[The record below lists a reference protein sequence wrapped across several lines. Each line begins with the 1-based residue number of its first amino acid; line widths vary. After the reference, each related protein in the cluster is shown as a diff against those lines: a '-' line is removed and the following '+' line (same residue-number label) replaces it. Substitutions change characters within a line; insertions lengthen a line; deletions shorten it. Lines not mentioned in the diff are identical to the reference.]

1 MRKFSFQRALIL
13 FELFRK
19 QKVTANDLNAAG
31 QKASHLQNSKDDFLL
46 LVQMCKDTLAGR
58 YKMNTWNMS
67 IIAATILYV
76 VSPVDA
82 IPDLI
87 PVLGWLDDV
96 TIVGY
101 AISKLTTE
109 MKRYRSEMKT
119 TARVVPV
126 K

>member
-1 MRKFSFQRALIL
+1 MKIVSFQRALIL

-19 QKVTANDLNAAG
+19 QKITTNDLNNAG
-31 QKASHLQNSKDDFLL
+31 QKASHLKSSKEDFLL
-46 LVQMCKDTLAGR
+46 LVQMGKDTLAGR
-58 YKMNTWNMS
+58 YKMNKWNMS

-76 VSPVDA
+76 VSPIDA
-82 IPDLI
+82 IPDLV

-101 AISKLTTE
+101 AISKLTAE
-109 MKRYRSEMKT
+109 MKRYKSQVKT
-119 TARVVPV
+119 TPAFVTR